1 MMKMM
6 KVLVTDNT
14 HSILQEELLRAGFS
28 VDIRT
33 DLDYHSLLE
42 IVNGYDGLVVRSKIN
57 IDKTFLDHC
66 TRLKCIGRVGAG
78 METIDVEYA
87 EHKGIHC
94 LNSPEGNRDAV
105 GEHALALLLALFD
118 KIPLADAEVRQGLW
132 HREANRGIEIKG
144 KTIGIIG
151 FGNMGGAFAQRLQG
165 FDCSL
170 RLFTGKRS
178 RRPRCSLCPCSE
190 TVCFP

>member
-66 TRLKCIGRVGAG
+66 TRLKCIGREGQRAKWAG
-78 METIDVEYA
+78 MA
-87 EHKGIHC
+87 
-94 LNSPEGNRDAV
+94 S
-105 GEHALALLLALFD
+105 
-118 KIPLADAEVRQGLW
+118 
-132 HREANRGIEIKG
+132 
-144 KTIGIIG
+144 
-151 FGNMGGAFAQRLQG
+151 
-165 FDCSL
+165 
-170 RLFTGKRS
+170 
-178 RRPRCSLCPCSE
+178 
-190 TVCFP
+190 